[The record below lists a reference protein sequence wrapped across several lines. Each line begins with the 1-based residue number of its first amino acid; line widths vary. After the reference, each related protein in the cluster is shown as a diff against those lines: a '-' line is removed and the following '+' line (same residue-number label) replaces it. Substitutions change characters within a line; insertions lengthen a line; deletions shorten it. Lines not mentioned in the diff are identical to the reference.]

1 MKRVFRACQNPQ
13 HLPYTSI
20 YKDMTTNQLDT
31 ITAIATPQGAGG
43 IGIVRISGPTAW
55 DIAKK
60 LVSPFPK
67 HPKPY
72 QAFPTW
78 LWPSRYPHRIDRGL
92 LLLFEEPHS
101 YTGEQTAEL
110 HLHGSQGVMLAA
122 VQAAIENGAR
132 QAEPGEFTQRAFL
145 NGRLDLAQ
153 AEAVADLIAS
163 RNVRAAEAA
172 ARQHHGD
179 LSKRLTE
186 FQAAIIANLS
196 LFEAHIDFPDEM
208 DEFASL
214 PVEQELLSMATEL
227 EQLAD
232 QANRF
237 RAVKDGI
244 IVTIAGLP
252 NAGKSS
258 LLNALLGHK
267 RAIVSDIAGTTR
279 DMVSE
284 SMQIDGLDVRL
295 QDTAGLRHSDDIIE
309 QMGVD
314 ISKEAVVNCEL
325 CLYLI
330 PAHWPIDA
338 EQHPTVGLRQP
349 NASLIVRSMDDR
361 IGTPT
366 PLPDCW
372 QGIPEVTIN
381 VRQDNGLD
389 GLRAYLTQFMQQYKT
404 DEVPLL
410 TSDRHA
416 SAAQQAAD
424 GLRKSLQALSSGDG
438 LDIASVGLRYALDCL
453 GQITGETTTDDV
465 IDQIFARFCVGK

>member
-1 MKRVFRACQNPQ
+1 M
-13 HLPYTSI
+13 
-20 YKDMTTNQLDT
+20 DT
-31 ITAIATPQGAGG
+31 ITAIATPQGVGG

-55 DIAKK
+55 DVARK

-78 LWPSRYPHRIDRGL
+78 LWPSGYPHRIDRGL
-92 LLLFEEPHS
+92 LLLFEAPHS

-110 HLHGSQGVMLAA
+110 HLHGSQGVMLTA
-122 VQAAIENGAR
+122 VQAAIDNGAR

-153 AEAVADLIAS
+153 AEAVADLITS
-163 RNVRAAEAA
+163 RNIRAAETA

-179 LSKRLTE
+179 LSRRLADY
-186 FQAAIIANLS
+186 QAAIIANLS

-208 DEFASL
+208 DEFDQQ
-214 PVEQELLSMATEL
+214 PVEQELASIAAEL
-227 EQLAD
+227 ELLAD

-237 RAVKDGI
+237 RAIKDGI

-284 SMQIDGLDVRL
+284 SMQIDGLDVRI
-295 QDTAGLRHSDDIIE
+295 QDTAGLRSSEDVIE

-314 ISKEAVVNCEL
+314 ISKEAVENCEL

-330 PAHWPIDA
+330 PAHWPIEA
-338 EQHPTVGLRQP
+338 EQHPTICLRQP
-349 NASLIVRSMDDR
+349 KALVIVRSMDDC
-361 IGTPT
+361 IDTPT
-366 PLPDCW
+366 PLPACW
-372 QGIPEVTIN
+372 HDIPEVALN

-389 GLRAYLTQFMQQYKT
+389 GLRTYLTQFVQQYKT

-416 SAAQQAAD
+416 VAAQQAAD
-424 GLRKSLQALSSGDG
+424 GLRKTLEALNCEDG

-453 GQITGETTTDDV
+453 GQITGETTADDV